1 VTVLID
7 TNVFVWCIA
16 GQQSRLSDK
25 ALRLVENRE
34 VTLWLSSVSLWEI
47 AIKVGAGK
55 LNLPKSAN
63 FLRTQI
69 AKFDIGRV
77 LPVGEE
83 HALAGFE
90 LPDHHRDPFD
100 RMLIAQAQV
109 EGLPFVTNDKQIHK
123 YPIQILW

>member
-7 TNVFVWCIA
+7 TNVFIWCIA

-25 ALRLVENRE
+25 ALRLVEDRE
-34 VTLWLSSVSLWEI
+34 VTLWLSSISLWEI
-47 AIKVGAGK
+47 AIKVGTGK

-63 FLRTQI
+63 YLRTQI

-77 LPVGEE
+77 LAVEE
-83 HALAGFE
+83 AHVLADFD
-90 LPDHHRDPFD
+90 LPLYHRDPFD

-109 EGLPFVTNDKQIHK
+109 EGLPFITSDKQIHK

>member
-1 VTVLID
+1 MTVLID
-7 TNVFVWCIA
+7 TNVFIWCIV

-25 ALRLVENRE
+25 ALRLVEDRE

-47 AIKVGAGK
+47 AIKVGIGK

-63 FLRTQI
+63 YLKTQV

-77 LPVGEE
+77 LAVEE
-83 HALAGFE
+83 AHVLADFD
-90 LPDHHRDPFD
+90 LPLYHRDPFD

-109 EGLPFVTNDKQIHK
+109 EGLPFVTSDKQIHK

>member
-7 TNVFVWCIA
+7 TNVFIWCIV

-25 ALRLVENRE
+25 ALRLVEDRE

-47 AIKVGAGK
+47 AIKVGIGK

-63 FLRTQI
+63 YLKTQV

-77 LPVGEE
+77 LAVEE
-83 HALAGFE
+83 AHVLADFD
-90 LPDHHRDPFD
+90 LPLYHRDPFD

-109 EGLPFVTNDKQIHK
+109 EGLPFVTSDKQIHK